1 MAWTRARDGL
11 PLYYDYF
18 DPAGRAPARPRP
30 AVLLL
35 MGLGANAR
43 VWAPVI
49 APFQAAGHPVVAMD
63 NRGCGRS
70 GAPWRPWSTRTMA
83 ADAVA
88 VLNAVGVRRTHV
100 VGASMGG
107 MVAQEI
113 GLAFPDRV
121 HSLVLGCTSGGLP
134 RGPELVT
141 RRGVREVLALAART
155 VRPVPLDAQVRRF
168 LQTNISPDFAATARR
183 DGDCWRAVEA
193 MLAEPTCLRGLL
205 YQSLATVRHSS
216 WSRIGRLRHPVLVQH
231 GTADPVIPVTAG
243 RELAR
248 RIPSAVFQEVDGAGH
263 ALGLERTDEITQ
275 RALAF
280 MAAEEGPGRSR

>member
-11 PLYYDYF
+11 PLYYECF
-18 DPAGRAPARPRP
+18 EPASRPRA

-43 VWAPVI
+43 IWAPVV
-49 APFQAAGHPVVAMD
+49 APLRAAGHTVVAMD

-70 GAPWRPWSTRTMA
+70 GVPWRPWSTRTMA

-88 VLNAVGVRRTHV
+88 VLDALGVRRTHV
-100 VGASMGG
+100 IGASMGG
-107 MVAQEI
+107 MVAQELA
-113 GLAFPDRV
+113 LAFPERV

-134 RGPELVT
+134 RGPALVT
-141 RRGVREVLALAART
+141 RRGVREVLALAVRT
-155 VRPVPLDAQVRRF
+155 VKPVPLDVQVERF
-168 LQTNISPDFAATARR
+168 LCANISGDFAATAPR
-183 DGDCWRAVEA
+183 DGECWRAVEA

-205 YQSLATVRHSS
+205 HQSLATVRHSS
-216 WSRIGRLRHPVLVQH
+216 WSRVGGLRPRVLVQH
-231 GTADPVIPVTAG
+231 GTADPVIPVAAG

-248 RIPSAVFQEVDGAGH
+248 RIPSADFQQLDGAGH
-263 ALGLERTDEITQ
+263 ALGLERTEEITQ

-280 MAAEEGPGRSR
+280 MRAEESGSRV